1 MSTPDNTTVDRDV
14 DIVLVILDLVR
25 KTAPAVTH
33 EQSRDIEQAVR
44 VKYGGIRVRIAKRK
58 THKTPEQREQIV
70 TSALSESLANVS
82 TDKIAE
88 SNGISRR
95 TLYRLLKRGR

>member
-1 MSTPDNTTVDRDV
+1 MTSPDITDRDV
-14 DIVLVILDLVR
+14 DIVLAILELVR
-25 KTAPAVTH
+25 KTAPAVTS
-33 EQSRDIEQAVR
+33 EQARDIEQAVR
-44 VKYGGIRVRIAKRK
+44 TKYGGQRARIAKRK

-70 TSALSESLANVS
+70 QEALHASQATVP

-95 TLYRLLKRGR
+95 SLYRYLKKGR

>member
-1 MSTPDNTTVDRDV
+1 MSTPDHNADRDV

-25 KTAPAVTH
+25 KTAPAVTP
-33 EQSRDIEQAVR
+33 EQSLDIERAVR
-44 VKYGGIRVRIAKRK
+44 VKYGGLRARIAKRK
-58 THKTPEQREQIV
+58 NHKTPEQREQV
-70 TSALSESLANVS
+70 VREALAESQANVS